1 MSKCVDTRS
10 RYPAVDT
17 RRRFGAESR
26 ERSTHA
32 THASQ
37 RDATTLYM
45 TSVVEIG
52 FGADTEKGFKTDDEA
67 MSRYDAGPEWERA
80 TSTFFLYSAA
90 ASFVSEISLFF
101 VTTHISFNFK

>member
-1 MSKCVDTRS
+1 MKGR
-10 RYPAVDT
+10 
-17 RRRFGAESR
+17 
-26 ERSTHA
+26 
-32 THASQ
+32 HASQ

-80 TSTFFLYSAA
+80 IRTFFINSAA
-90 ASFVSEISLFF
+90 ASFVSEIALFI
-101 VTTHISFNFK
+101 VTTQITYNYK